1 MRIRDRTW
9 SDYGITRERLRE
21 LKNYCHSAIDTS
33 LIEEAARRA
42 NKSIVKELV
51 DSLTRGLSYS
61 KLTINGYVPIGQ
73 KDFYGYKKYTLAIL
87 NDLLLQP

>member
-21 LKNYCHSAIDTS
+21 LKNYCRCAIDTS

-42 NKSIVKELV
+42 NKSIIKELV
-51 DSLTRGLSYS
+51 DSLT
-61 KLTINGYVPIGQ
+61 
-73 KDFYGYKKYTLAIL
+73 
-87 NDLLLQP
+87 

>member
-9 SDYGITRERLRE
+9 SDYGITRERLRK
-21 LKNYCHSAIDTS
+21 LKNYCRCAIDTS

-42 NKSIVKELV
+42 NASIEKELV
-51 DSLTRGLSYS
+51 TCLTQGISYS
-61 KLTINGYVPIGQ
+61 KLTIDGYVPIGR

>member
-21 LKNYCHSAIDTS
+21 LKNYCRCAIDTS
-33 LIEEAARRA
+33 LIEEAAGRA

-73 KDFYGYKKYTLAIL
+73 KDFYGYRRYTLVIL
-87 NDLLLQP
+87 HELLIES

>member
-9 SDYGITRERLRE
+9 SDYGITRERVRE
-21 LKNYCHSAIDTS
+21 LKSYCHSAIDTS
-33 LIEEAARRA
+33 LIEEAARQA
-42 NKSIVKELV
+42 NESIEKELV
-51 DSLTRGLSYS
+51 TCLTQGFSYS
-61 KLTINGYVPIGQ
+61 KLTIDGYVPIGQ

>member
-9 SDYGITRERLRE
+9 SDYGITRERVRE
-21 LKNYCHSAIDTS
+21 LKKYCRSAIDTS

-42 NKSIVKELV
+42 NKPIVKELV
-51 DSLTRGLSYS
+51 DGLTRGLSYS
-61 KLTINGYVPIGQ
+61 KLTIDGYVPIGQ
-73 KDFYGYKKYTLAIL
+73 KDFYGYKKYTLSIL

>member
-1 MRIRDRTW
+1 MRIRNRTW
-9 SDYGITRERLRE
+9 SDYGITREQVRE
-21 LKNYCHSAIDTS
+21 LKNYCRSAIDTS

-61 KLTINGYVPIGQ
+61 KLTIDGYVPIGQ
-73 KDFYGYKKYTLAIL
+73 KDFYGYKKYTLSIL

>member
-9 SDYGITRERLRE
+9 SDYGITRERLGE
-21 LKNYCHSAIDTS
+21 LKNYCRSAIDTS
-33 LIEEAARRA
+33 LIEEAAKRA
-42 NKSIVKELV
+42 NASIEKELV
-51 DSLTRGLSYS
+51 TCLIQGISYS
-61 KLTINGYVPIGQ
+61 KLTIGGYVPIGL